1 MFNYLIE
8 YAIQKIYFAGG
19 WSGYLKINKYITKN
33 FLVYLDVRKKLNIV
47 KSNIINDGEPHGG
60 QVRHELPKA

>member
-1 MFNYLIE
+1 MPFKNTFCKWLVRLF
-8 YAIQKIYFAGG
+8 K
-19 WSGYLKINKYITKN
+19 NKGTTKN

-60 QVRHELPKA
+60 QVRHELPKV

>member
-1 MFNYLIE
+1 MPFKNIFCGWLVRLF
-8 YAIQKIYFAGG
+8 KI
-19 WSGYLKINKYITKN
+19 KKCMTKN

-60 QVRHELPKA
+60 QVRHELPKV